1 MIQDKKQTILVV
13 EDEPALLK
21 IYANQMSEEGFLV
34 LRANNGQ
41 EGFDI
46 AIKEKPDLILTDI
59 LMPVMDG
66 LTMMQNLREN
76 KAWDKTVPIVFL
88 TNLSANEERI
98 MQIITENKPA

>member
-66 LTMMQNLREN
+66 MTMMQKLRKVDSWGKN
-76 KAWDKTVPIVFL
+76 VPIILL
-88 TNLSANEERI
+88 TNLSIQEEKINKIVNE
-98 MQIITENKPA
+98 